1 MADAEI
7 VGGNERIKDL
17 MISLLLTAV
26 RKEVCRARR
35 GPCRKD
41 AGLDDRCKI
50 VWT

>member
-26 RKEVCRARR
+26 RKEVCRAPGASRAKR
-35 GPCRKD
+35 
-41 AGLDDRCKI
+41 ALS
-50 VWT
+50 